1 MVEELSMKSKEK
13 KLELKDS
20 TIYQTNENCQVFNGP
35 ISGCVFAMPGAT
47 VNQSPVQQV
56 TPTKTEEESERVKSE
71 EAEVVEEVK
80 EVAGQCGEL
89 LVNDVFNDDL
99 FMTNERLLRLRTI
112 IRESIGMGNREK
124 IDLSKGLE
132 WYWLYQAIYDAGLF
146 ETRSNRENV
155 VTVVGFVRQI
165 AKWLPDIIDIDDD
178 ERIRNIC
185 KSVSAE
191 QGKWIMNG
199 KPVNLVD
206 IEANK
211 RRMTAM
217 KPAKIERIVSVAYNG
232 LYTKLVAL
240 KQEILKEKATR

>member
-1 MVEELSMKSKEK
+1 MSDTYHYEDGAIHHDHK
-13 KLELKDS
+13 KVLHID
-20 TIYQTNENCQVFNGP
+20 
-35 ISGCVFAMPGAT
+35 T
-47 VNQSPVQQV
+47 VNGGDIGKLISAFF
-56 TPTKTEEESERVKSE
+56 KDDAE
-71 EAEVVEEVK
+71 EAEVVGEVK
-80 EVAGQCGEL
+80 EIEEECDQL
-89 LVNDVFNDDL
+89 LINDVFSDEL
-99 FMTNERLLRLRTI
+99 FTSNLQLLQLRTI
-112 IRESIGMGNREK
+112 ISQSVGMGDQGK

-178 ERIRNIC
+178 ERIRNVC
-185 KSVSAE
+185 KSMSAE
-191 QGKWIMNG
+191 QGKWMMNG
-199 KPVNLVD
+199 KLVSLVD

-217 KPAKIERIVSVAYNG
+217 KTAKIERIISVAYNG

-240 KQEILKEKATR
+240 KQEIAKEKATR

>member
-1 MVEELSMKSKEK
+1 MSNSYYEKGANHYDHHKELHID
-13 KLELKDS
+13 KLNGGDIGKLISAFFKDDA
-20 TIYQTNENCQVFNGP
+20 ED
-35 ISGCVFAMPGAT
+35 
-47 VNQSPVQQV
+47 
-56 TPTKTEEESERVKSE
+56 
-71 EAEVVEEVK
+71 AEVVDEVK
-80 EVAGQCGEL
+80 EVANECDEL
-89 LVNDVFNDDL
+89 LVNDVFSDEL
-99 FMTNERLLRLRTI
+99 FTTNQQLLQLRTVI
-112 IRESIGMGNREK
+112 NESVGMGDQNK

-132 WYWLYQAIYDAGLF
+132 WYWLYQVIYDAGLF

-165 AKWLPDIIDIDDD
+165 AKWFPNIIDIDDE

-217 KPAKIERIVSVAYNG
+217 KPTKIERIVRVAYNG

-240 KQEILKEKATR
+240 KQEILKERATR

>member
-1 MVEELSMKSKEK
+1 MSNSYYEKGANHYDHHKELHI
-13 KLELKDS
+13 D
-20 TIYQTNENCQVFNGP
+20 
-35 ISGCVFAMPGAT
+35 T
-47 VNQSPVQQV
+47 VNGGDIGKLISAFF
-56 TPTKTEEESERVKSE
+56 KDGAE

-80 EVAGQCGEL
+80 EVANECDEL
-89 LVNDVFNDDL
+89 LVNDVFSDEL
-99 FMTNERLLRLRTI
+99 FTTNQQLLQLRTI
-112 IRESIGMGNREK
+112 INESVGMGDQNK

-132 WYWLYQAIYDAGLF
+132 WYWLYQAIFDAGLF

-155 VTVVGFVRQI
+155 VTMVGFVRQM
-165 AKWLPDIIDIDDD
+165 AKWLPDIIDIDDE

-185 KSVSAE
+185 KSMSAE
-191 QGKWIMNG
+191 QAKWMMNG

-217 KPAKIERIVSVAYNG
+217 KTTKKERIVSVAYNG

-240 KQEILKEKATR
+240 KQELLKEKATR

>member
-1 MVEELSMKSKEK
+1 MSDSYHYEDGAKHYDHK
-13 KLELKDS
+13 KVLHIDKVQGADLQQLMRAFFKDD
-20 TIYQTNENCQVFNGP
+20 
-35 ISGCVFAMPGAT
+35 A
-47 VNQSPVQQV
+47 
-56 TPTKTEEESERVKSE
+56 E
-71 EAEVVEEVK
+71 EAAVVEDVK
-80 EVAGQCGEL
+80 DVAGECDEL
-89 LVNDVFNDDL
+89 LANDVFSDEL
-99 FMTNERLLRLRTI
+99 FTTNQQLLQLRTI
-112 IRESIGMGNREK
+112 INESVGMGDHEK

-132 WYWLYQAIYDAGLF
+132 WYWLYQSIYDAGLF

-165 AKWLPDIIDIDDD
+165 AKWLPGIIEIDDE

-191 QGKWIMNG
+191 QGKWMMNG

-217 KPAKIERIVSVAYNG
+217 KPTKIERIVRVAYNG

-240 KQEILKEKATR
+240 KQEILKEKAKR

>member
-1 MVEELSMKSKEK
+1 MSNSYYEKGANHYDHHKELHID
-13 KLELKDS
+13 KLNGGDIGKLISAFFKDD
-20 TIYQTNENCQVFNGP
+20 
-35 ISGCVFAMPGAT
+35 A
-47 VNQSPVQQV
+47 
-56 TPTKTEEESERVKSE
+56 E

-80 EVAGQCGEL
+80 EVANECDEL
-89 LVNDVFNDDL
+89 LVNDVFSDEL
-99 FMTNERLLRLRTI
+99 FTSNQQLLQLRTI
-112 IRESIGMGNREK
+112 INESVGMGDQNK

-165 AKWLPDIIDIDDD
+165 AKWFPDFIDIDDE

-185 KSVSAE
+185 KSMSAE
-191 QGKWIMNG
+191 QSKWMMNG
-199 KPVNLVD
+199 RLVNLVD

-217 KPAKIERIVSVAYNG
+217 KPVKIERIISVAYNG

-240 KQEILKEKATR
+240 KQEIAKEKATR

>member
-1 MVEELSMKSKEK
+1 MSDSYHYEDGAKHYDHK
-13 KLELKDS
+13 KVLHIDKVQGADLQQLVRAFFKDD
-20 TIYQTNENCQVFNGP
+20 
-35 ISGCVFAMPGAT
+35 A
-47 VNQSPVQQV
+47 
-56 TPTKTEEESERVKSE
+56 E

-80 EVAGQCGEL
+80 EVANECDEL
-89 LVNDVFNDDL
+89 LVNDVFSDEL
-99 FMTNERLLRLRTI
+99 FTTNQQLLQLRTVI
-112 IRESIGMGNREK
+112 NESIGMGDQEK

-155 VTVVGFVRQI
+155 VTVAGFVRQI
-165 AKWLPDIIDIDDD
+165 AKWLPDIIDKDNE

-185 KSVSAE
+185 KSMSAE
-191 QGKWIMNG
+191 QAKWIMNG

-206 IEANK
+206 VEANK

-217 KPAKIERIVSVAYNG
+217 KPTKIERIVRVAYNG
-232 LYTKLVAL
+232 LYTKLIAL

>member
-1 MVEELSMKSKEK
+1 MSNSYYEKGANHYDHHKELHI
-13 KLELKDS
+13 D
-20 TIYQTNENCQVFNGP
+20 
-35 ISGCVFAMPGAT
+35 T
-47 VNQSPVQQV
+47 VNGGDIGKLISAFF
-56 TPTKTEEESERVKSE
+56 KDDAE

-80 EVAGQCGEL
+80 EVANECDEL
-89 LVNDVFNDDL
+89 LVNDVFSDEL
-99 FMTNERLLRLRTI
+99 FTTNQQLLQLRTI
-112 IRESIGMGNREK
+112 INDAVGLGDQNK

-132 WYWLYQAIYDAGLF
+132 WYWLYQAIFDAGLF

-155 VTVVGFVRQI
+155 VTMVGFVRQM
-165 AKWLPDIIDIDDD
+165 AKWLPDIIDIDDE

-185 KSVSAE
+185 KSMSAE
-191 QGKWIMNG
+191 QAKWMMNG

-217 KPAKIERIVSVAYNG
+217 KTTKKERIVSVAYNG

-240 KQEILKEKATR
+240 KQEIAKEKATR

>member
-1 MVEELSMKSKEK
+1 MNEPKI
-13 KLELKDS
+13 
-20 TIYQTNENCQVFNGP
+20 TINV
-35 ISGCVFAMPGAT
+35 MPGAQMNGYVKEQHNYFGT
-47 VNQSPVQQV
+47 VQQISSCEA
-56 TPTKTEEESERVKSE
+56 KNGSGDAED
-71 EAEVVEEVK
+71 AEVVEEVK
-80 EVAGQCGEL
+80 EVANECDEL
-89 LVNDVFNDDL
+89 LVNDVFSDEL
-99 FMTNERLLRLRTI
+99 FTTNQQLLQLRTI
-112 IRESIGMGNREK
+112 INDTVGLGDQNK

-155 VTVVGFVRQI
+155 VTMVGFVRQM
-165 AKWLPDIIDIDDD
+165 AKWLPDIIDIDDE

-185 KSVSAE
+185 KSMSAE

-217 KPAKIERIVSVAYNG
+217 KTTKKERIVSVAYNG

-240 KQEILKEKATR
+240 KQEIAKEKATR

>member
-1 MVEELSMKSKEK
+1 MSNSYYEKGANHYDHHKELHI
-13 KLELKDS
+13 D
-20 TIYQTNENCQVFNGP
+20 
-35 ISGCVFAMPGAT
+35 T
-47 VNQSPVQQV
+47 VNGGDIGKLLSAFF
-56 TPTKTEEESERVKSE
+56 KDDAE

-80 EVAGQCGEL
+80 EVANECDEL
-89 LVNDVFNDDL
+89 LVNDVFSDEL
-99 FMTNERLLRLRTI
+99 FTTNQQLLQLRTI
-112 IRESIGMGNREK
+112 INDTVGLGDQNK

-132 WYWLYQAIYDAGLF
+132 WYWLYQAIYDAGLAGLF

-165 AKWLPDIIDIDDD
+165 AKWLPDIIDIDDE

-191 QGKWIMNG
+191 QGKWMMNG

-211 RRMTAM
+211 RRITAM
-217 KPAKIERIVSVAYNG
+217 KPAKIERIVRVAYNG
-232 LYTKLVAL
+232 LYMKLIAL
-240 KQEILKEKATR
+240 KQDILKEKATR

>member
-1 MVEELSMKSKEK
+1 MSDSYHYEDGAKHYDHK
-13 KLELKDS
+13 KVLHIDKVQGADLQQLMRAFFKDD
-20 TIYQTNENCQVFNGP
+20 
-35 ISGCVFAMPGAT
+35 A
-47 VNQSPVQQV
+47 
-56 TPTKTEEESERVKSE
+56 E

-80 EVAGQCGEL
+80 EVAGECGEL
-89 LVNDVFNDDL
+89 LVNDVFSDEL
-99 FMTNERLLRLRTI
+99 FTTNQQLLQLRTI
-112 IRESIGMGNREK
+112 VNDAVGLGDQNK

-165 AKWLPDIIDIDDD
+165 AKWFPNIIDIDDE

-191 QGKWIMNG
+191 QGKWMMNG

-217 KPAKIERIVSVAYNG
+217 KPAKIGRIVRVAYNG
-232 LYTKLVAL
+232 LYTKLIAL

>member
-1 MVEELSMKSKEK
+1 MSDSYHYEDGAKHYDHK
-13 KLELKDS
+13 KVLHIDKVQGADLQQLMRAFFKDD
-20 TIYQTNENCQVFNGP
+20 
-35 ISGCVFAMPGAT
+35 A
-47 VNQSPVQQV
+47 
-56 TPTKTEEESERVKSE
+56 E

-80 EVAGQCGEL
+80 EVAGECGEL
-89 LVNDVFNDDL
+89 LVNDVFSDEL
-99 FMTNERLLRLRTI
+99 FTTNQQLLQLRTVI
-112 IRESIGMGNREK
+112 NESVGMGDQNK

-132 WYWLYQAIYDAGLF
+132 WYWLYQAIFDAGLF

-165 AKWLPDIIDIDDD
+165 AKWFPNIIDIDDE

-217 KPAKIERIVSVAYNG
+217 KPAKIERIVRVAYNG
-232 LYTKLVAL
+232 LYTKLRAL
-240 KQEILKEKATR
+240 KQELLKENATR

>member
-1 MVEELSMKSKEK
+1 MSNSYYEKGAIHHDHHKELHI
-13 KLELKDS
+13 D
-20 TIYQTNENCQVFNGP
+20 
-35 ISGCVFAMPGAT
+35 T
-47 VNQSPVQQV
+47 VNGGDIGKLISAFF
-56 TPTKTEEESERVKSE
+56 KDDAE

-80 EVAGQCGEL
+80 EVANECDEL
-89 LVNDVFNDDL
+89 LVNDVFSDEL
-99 FMTNERLLRLRTI
+99 FTSNQQLSQLRTVI
-112 IRESIGMGNREK
+112 NEYVGMGDQNK

-165 AKWLPDIIDIDDD
+165 AKWLPDIIDIDDE

-185 KSVSAE
+185 KSMSAE
-191 QGKWIMNG
+191 QAKWMMNG
-199 KPVNLVD
+199 MPVNLVD

-217 KPAKIERIVSVAYNG
+217 KPTKIERIVRVAYNG
-232 LYTKLVAL
+232 LYTKLIAL
-240 KQEILKEKATR
+240 KHEILKEKATR